1 MRCSQFA
8 DSGSVLIPVIRA
20 MPAARRAARTLHLT
34 IEDYPNSFWDVAT
47 QPDGSL
53 VTQFELRFMAK
64 NLTSAPLHLLK
75 AQLIRPK
82 IRGELIRTIMSVRHP
97 RQNIFG
103 SERAS
108 GHFIPPDA
116 LLPIS
121 VRIYIRGAPKQTNA
135 RMMRVRVVVTDA
147 VGNETPVTFNLKRAG

>member
-1 MRCSQFA
+1 MDALAGYLFA
-8 DSGSVLIPVIRA
+8 LLAVCRLGSVLIPVIRA

-75 AQLIRPK
+75 AQA
-82 IRGELIRTIMSVRHP
+82 H
-97 RQNIFG
+97 
-103 SERAS
+103 
-108 GHFIPPDA
+108 
-116 LLPIS
+116 
-121 VRIYIRGAPKQTNA
+121 QT
-135 RMMRVRVVVTDA
+135 
-147 VGNETPVTFNLKRAG
+147 